1 LKSIPIFRTPK
12 YKCIHNSIPGNGD
25 HQTFPVS
32 HVRNRQISEHGG
44 HMDAWTRR
52 KPSRQKFGL
61 EQGKIEEFMGQT
73 LKSMPVISETPE
85 SDTVQ
90 QAEREGV
97 PITVHDPKNPASE
110 SIYELA
116 KIITGE
122 SDLPYEPYEKTEMD
136 ETVERLARALTGRRS
151 G

>member
-1 LKSIPIFRTPK
+1 METTKLFPLVT
-12 YKCIHNSIPGNGD
+12 YKTVKLANVVDS
-25 HQTFPVS
+25 
-32 HVRNRQISEHGG
+32 
-44 HMDAWTRR
+44 WTRGLVVNR
-52 KPSRQKFGL
+52 VGRPSDLSRD
-61 EQGKIEEFMGQT
+61 KIEEFMGQT
-73 LKSMPVISETPE
+73 LGSMPVISEIPE

-97 PITVHDPKNPASE
+97 PITVYDPENPASE

-122 SDLPYEPYEKTEMD
+122 SDLPYEPYEKTETD
-136 ETVERLARALTGRRS
+136 ETVERLARALTRRKS